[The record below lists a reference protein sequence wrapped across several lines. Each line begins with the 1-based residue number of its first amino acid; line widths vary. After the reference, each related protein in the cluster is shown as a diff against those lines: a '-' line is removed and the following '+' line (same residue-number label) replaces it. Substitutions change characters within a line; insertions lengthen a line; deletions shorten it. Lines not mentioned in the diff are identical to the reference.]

1 MWGASERKERPTSVS
16 TRARVVSIAGIEVL
30 MLSSAQQLSEQL
42 SAQPLLSPSK
52 RLPSKWRM
60 SSRDFSDAHEEC
72 STERFRKVPAGHTL
86 LWRQGDDLN
95 ADPLTAPPFP
105 SRLIHQFSYF
115 LFYYRSHIILCP
127 CARGISAFD

>member
-30 MLSSAQQLSEQL
+30 MLSSAQ
-42 SAQPLLSPSK
+42 PLLSPSK
-52 RLPSKWRM
+52 RLLPTFIVRALPSKWRM

-95 ADPLTAPPFP
+95 ADPLSFDGAAFP
-105 SRLIHQFSYF
+105 I
-115 LFYYRSHIILCP
+115 
-127 CARGISAFD
+127 